1 MASAGSPK
9 RLAVDLFCGA
19 GGLTR
24 GLTDAG
30 FRVIGAVELD
40 RLASDSYRVNFP
52 NVTLW
57 ESDIR
62 KVAAT
67 QVQAA
72 LGIRRGRLDLLAACP
87 PCEGFSTL
95 KTMNGGRKSRD
106 PRNDLI
112 LELPR
117 FIRRL
122 RPKAILIENVPGLAD
137 DRRMRRFVG
146 QIQALGYQARCEIVN
161 AADYGVPQRRRRM
174 LLVASR
180 LGGLPAEPDKRPSM
194 TVRDWIGSLQAAG
207 SSGDPLHDHG
217 ETRAPAVA
225 DLIRRIPADGGS
237 RRDLP
242 PSMQLACH
250 KRCDGFKDVYGRM
263 WWDRVAPT
271 ITSGCVNPS
280 KGRFLHPV
288 EHRTITLREAALLQT
303 FPPEHY
309 FSLSSGKFSAAA
321 MIGDALP
328 PRLVQAQAATVL
340 AHLNARDPYPT

>member
-1 MASAGSPK
+1 MTSTRSK
-9 RLAVDLFCGA
+9 RLAVDLFSGA
-19 GGLTR
+19 GGLSR

-30 FRVIGAVELD
+30 FRVIGAVEIS
-40 RLASDSYRVNFP
+40 RLASESYKRNFP
-52 NVTLW
+52 YVTLW
-57 ESDIR
+57 QEDIR
-62 KVAAT
+62 RVAAT
-67 QVQAA
+67 QFQAT
-72 LGIRRGRLDLLAACP
+72 LGIGRGQIDLLAACP

-95 KTMNGGRKSRD
+95 RTMNGARKSRD

-117 FIRRL
+117 FVRRL

-137 DRRMRRFVG
+137 DARMRRF
-146 QIQALGYQARCEIVN
+146 IQEINALGYEARCEVVN

-180 LGGLPAEPDKRPSM
+180 LKGLPAPPVKEPQM
-194 TVRDWIGSLQAAG
+194 TVRDWIEALPAAG
-207 SSGDPLHDHG
+207 TSGDPLHDHG
-217 ETRAPAVA
+217 ETRGYTVA
-225 DLIRRIPADGGS
+225 NIIRQIPADGGS

-250 KRCDGFKDVYGRM
+250 QRCDGFKDVYGRM

-280 KGRFLHPV
+280 KGRFLHRI

-303 FPPEHY
+303 FPLEHY
-309 FSLSSGKFSAAA
+309 FSLASGKFPAAA

-340 AHLNARDPYPT
+340 TYLNARDPRP

>member
-1 MASAGSPK
+1 M

-24 GLTDAG
+24 GLRNAG
-30 FRVIGAVELD
+30 FKVIGAVELD
-40 RLASDSYRVNFP
+40 RLACESYRANFP
-52 NVTLW
+52 GVHLW
-57 ESDIR
+57 EADIR
-62 KVAAT
+62 RVAAT
-67 QVQAA
+67 RLQAA
-72 LGIRRGRLDLLAACP
+72 LGLRRRQLDLLAACP

-95 KTMNGGRKSRD
+95 RTMNGARKSGD

-117 FIRRL
+117 FVRRL
-122 RPKAILIENVPGLAD
+122 RPKAILIENVPALVD
-137 DRRMRRFVG
+137 DRRLRRF
-146 QIQALGYQARCEIVN
+146 IREIESLGYQTRCEVVN

-180 LGGLPAEPDKRPSM
+180 LGGPPAPPARRPPM
-194 TVRDWIGSLQAAG
+194 TVRDWIGGLPAAG
-207 SSGDPLHDHG
+207 ASGDPLHDHG
-217 ETRAPAVA
+217 ENRAKAVA
-225 DLIRRIPADGGS
+225 NLIRRIPADGGS

-280 KGRFLHPV
+280 KGRFLHPA
-288 EHRTITLREAALLQT
+288 EHRAITLREAALLQT

-309 FSLSSGKFSAAA
+309 FSLASGKFAAAA

-328 PRLVQAQAATVL
+328 PRLVEAQAATVL
-340 AHLNARDPYPT
+340 AHLEAQDPLPI